1 MPMNAAEMA
10 RKMETDAV
18 AFYKEAAG
26 RTSHPVGREMFLSIM
41 EDEIRHTRM
50 IEAVLKGMDI
60 TEDSAEP
67 MDRVKSVFEEM
78 RPELEKKI
86 SATSDDKEALKVA
99 MEMEKKGYDFY
110 RESEAKAADEKTR
123 ELFKRLAKDEDQHYR
138 MFANTYN
145 FLNDSGNWFMWEE
158 KGVIEG

>member
-1 MPMNAAEMA
+1 MNAAEIA

-18 AFYKEAAG
+18 KFYKEAAEK
-26 RTSHPVGREMFLSIM
+26 TSHPVGKEMFISIM
-41 EDEIRHTRM
+41 EDEIRHTIM

-60 TEDSAEP
+60 PEQSDEP
-67 MDRVKSVFEEM
+67 MEKVVTIFEKM
-78 RPELEKKI
+78 KPELEKLI
-86 SATSDDKEALKVA
+86 TATSDDKEALRIA
-99 MEMEKKGYDFY
+99 MEMEKKGFDFY
-110 RESEAKAADEKTR
+110 QQAEAEATDEKTR
-123 ELFKRLAKDEDQHYR
+123 ALFSKLARDEDQHYR